1 MAAPKKNNAK
11 AYKRNEIILL
21 SVSGLSGIIYQRSSG
36 FVLAILG
43 IVAYN
48 LPKLTENNPL
58 YAAQKGFA
66 SFLGINGVVD
76 FRILGTVIFLVATI
90 FIIIVL
96 RHYANKYDAIKSKKE
111 RRKQMVQD
119 FLSTPSYPAP
129 AVKQEK
135 TAEDTKKAE

>member
-21 SVSGLSGIIYQRSSG
+21 SVFGAIWLLG

-43 IVAYN
+43 MVAYN

-96 RHYANKYDAIKSKKE
+96 RHYANKYE
-111 RRKQMVQD
+111 QMVQD

>member
-21 SVSGLSGIIYQRSSG
+21 SVFGAIWLLG

-43 IVAYN
+43 MVAYN

-96 RHYANKYDAIKSKKE
+96 RHYANKYDVIKSKKE

-119 FLSTPSYPAP
+119 FLSTPFYPAP

>member
-21 SVSGLSGIIYQRSSG
+21 SVFGAIWLLG

-96 RHYANKYDAIKSKKE
+96 RHYAN
-111 RRKQMVQD
+111 
-119 FLSTPSYPAP
+119 
-129 AVKQEK
+129 
-135 TAEDTKKAE
+135 